1 MLEEIAAKI
10 ASGSHVKYLGM
21 KASERKE
28 PSIDQVINA
37 DELSP

>member
-21 KASERKE
+21 KASGRKGME
-28 PSIDQVINA
+28 
-37 DELSP
+37 